1 VATRGSAS
9 ERPTVMLD
17 EAAAEQSTR
26 RLERRTTSPT
36 PEFHDTP
43 RQQFTVGR
51 KRWAPVILIGVVVL
65 IAMCTLAWAAF
76 VRQKSHVTGDAVLI
90 YPGSQTV
97 VDTTTADGR
106 AIQLR
111 TPDSLAK
118 VVAWYTA
125 KLKPAKTM
133 QLTQSTVVMKNGN
146 VTVTLSVE
154 DNTTYILIK
163 DVVQ

>member
-1 VATRGSAS
+1 
-9 ERPTVMLD
+9 MLD
-17 EAAAEQSTR
+17 EAVAEQSTR
-26 RLERRTTSPT
+26 RLERRTTSPA
-36 PEFHDTP
+36 PEFQNAP
-43 RQQFTVGR
+43 RQQFTVSK
-51 KRWAPVILIGVVVL
+51 KRWAPIVLIGVVVL

-76 VRQKSHVTGDAVLI
+76 VRQKSHVTNGAVLI

-111 TPDSLAK
+111 TSDSLAK

-146 VTVTLSVE
+146 VTVTLGVE
-154 DNTTYILIK
+154 DNTTFILIK
-163 DVVQ
+163 EVIQ